1 MLGRLLNPSEQ
12 RGGFQ
17 QLWGSGALFAR
28 QTASGTSVTQDSSL
42 KLSAVYA
49 AVRLI
54 SDTVSTLPL
63 DQFIRRD
70 GARVPFRPREGWVA
84 RPSMQMPRTTFWQ
97 QVMVSLLLDGNAFVH
112 VMRDT
117 DGSVLELAVLNPKKV
132 NPVRRA
138 DGRVEFRTEYG
149 QRVLGPDEVLHL
161 TELLLPGD
169 VRGVSRI
176 EEASESLGLGLALE
190 SYAAHFFGNGA
201 YAGGII
207 EWPNEIS
214 QEQAKT
220 LVDSWEAGHKGLR
233 RSHRPAVLYGGAKFN
248 QATVDPTQ
256 SQLIEERRFAIE
268 EVARIFRVPQ
278 FMLGVA
284 TPGSV
289 SYSSVEQQQLFFA
302 QHTIQPYVQ
311 KLEDAFSSLLLNDRS
326 FLKFNLNSLVRADFA
341 TRMAG
346 YSTALAAGWMS
357 VNDVRGFED
366 LRPVDEGGQY
376 RVPLQNVP
384 LTDAPVITI
393 GEKAR
398 AAQALTSAGFTGSSV
413 ADLLGLDVDHTGA
426 LSVQVNPEATEED
439 SNGGE

>member
-1 MLGRLLNPSEQ
+1 MLGRLINPTES

-28 QTASGTSVTQDSSL
+28 QTASGTSVTQDSAL

-54 SDTVSTLPL
+54 SDTVSTLPV
-63 DQFIRRD
+63 DQFIRND
-70 GARVPFRPREGWVA
+70 GARVPFRPREEWIT
-84 RPSMQMPRTTFWQ
+84 RPSMELPRTTFYQ

-112 VMRDT
+112 VMRNPN
-117 DGSVLELAVLNPKKV
+117 GSVLELSVLNPKKV
-132 NPVRRA
+132 QPVRRS
-138 DGRVEFRTEYG
+138 DGSVEYRTEYG

-161 TELLLPGD
+161 TELLMPGE

-207 EWPNEIS
+207 EWPGDIS

-248 QATVDPTQ
+248 TATVDPTQ

-268 EVARIFRVPQ
+268 EVARIFRIPQ

-311 KLEDAFSSLLLNDRS
+311 KLEDTFSSLLLDDRS
-326 FLKFNLNSLVRADFA
+326 FIKFNLNSLIRADFA

-346 YSTALAAGWMS
+346 YSSALAAGWMS
-357 VNDVRGFED
+357 VNDVRSFED

-384 LTDAPVITI
+384 LTDAPIITI
-393 GEKAR
+393 GEKSR
-398 AAQALTSAGFTGSSV
+398 AAQALTSAGFTGQSV
-413 ADLLGLDVDHTGA
+413 ATLLGLDIQHTGA
-426 LSVQVNPEATEED
+426 LSVQVQPEASED
-439 SNGGE
+439 DA

>member
-17 QLWGSGALFAR
+17 QLWGSGALFAK

-70 GARVPFRPREGWVA
+70 GARVPFRPREEWVA
-84 RPSMQMPRTTFWQ
+84 RPSMHMPRTTFWQ

>member
-1 MLGRLLNPSEQ
+1 MLGRLLNPTEA

-54 SDTVSTLPL
+54 SDTVSTLPV
-63 DQFIRRD
+63 DQFIRVD
-70 GARVPFRPREGWVA
+70 GSRVPFRPREEWVA
-84 RPSMQMPRTTFWQ
+84 RPSTEMPRTTFWQ

-112 VMRDT
+112 VRRNP
-117 DGSVLELAVLNPKKV
+117 DGSVVDMAVLNPKKV
-132 NPVRRA
+132 QPIRRA
-138 DGRVEFRTEYG
+138 DGTVEYRTEYG
-149 QRVLGPDEVLHL
+149 GMALTGNEVLHL

-169 VRGVSRI
+169 LRGVSRI
-176 EEASESLGLGLALE
+176 EQASESLGLGLALE
-190 SYAAHFFGNGA
+190 EYAARFFGNGA

-207 EWPNEIS
+207 EWPGDIS
-214 QEQAKT
+214 EEQAKV

-233 RSHRPAVLYGGAKFN
+233 RSHRPAVLYGGAKFQ

-268 EVARIFRVPQ
+268 EVARIFRIPQ

-311 KLEDAFSSLLLNDRS
+311 KLEDAFSALLVNDRS
-326 FLKFNLNSLVRADFA
+326 FIKFNLNSLIRADFA

-346 YSTALAAGWMS
+346 YSTALASGWMS
-357 VNDVRGFED
+357 VNDVRTFED
-366 LRPVDEGGQY
+366 LRPLDKGDQY
-376 RVPLQNVP
+376 RVPLQNIP
-384 LTDAPVITI
+384 LTDAPVITVS
-393 GEKAR
+393 EKAR
-398 AAQALTSAGFTGSSV
+398 AAQALTSAGFTGDSV
-413 ADLLGLDVDHTGA
+413 AALLDLDVQHTGA
-426 LSVQVNPEATEED
+426 LSVQVQPEGD
-439 SNGGE
+439 G